1 MLIWENILLALS
13 GLKANKM
20 RAFLTMLG
28 IIIGIGS
35 VITIMTLGESVTDSF
50 TSSMQTLGANNVT
63 VAIQPKPDEEERDL
77 FSGMSFMSVGRTAM
91 PQDKDYISEEMIAA
105 LRESYG
111 EEMLGISISEG
122 AGDGRAED
130 GRLYAN
136 VTVTGVNGDYFLS
149 TELEML
155 AGRMLTPDELEGDRR
170 LALVSDKLVNNM
182 FGGDNQAAIGQ
193 TVEVTTGDSFYSYT
207 VVGVYKYQMSIYNM
221 HFGAE
226 KDIRTTMYI
235 PIGAARAA
243 THSSAGYTS
252 VTAITAPGVDSTRFA
267 SRVERFLNAYYRTNR
282 DYEVTAFSMESM
294 VSEFASVLDTIETAI
309 SVIAGISLLVGGI
322 GVMNIMLVSITERTR
337 EIGTCKALGATN
349 GSIRIQFIIE
359 AVIICLI
366 GGALGVALGVTAGSL
381 ASKALG
387 FPASASIKSI
397 VIALLFSMSI
407 GVFFG
412 YYPANKA
419 ANMDPINALRYE

>member
-13 GLKANKM
+13 GLRANKM

-50 TSSMQTLGANNVT
+50 TSSMQSLGANNVT
-63 VAIQPKPDEEERDL
+63 ITLQQKQDDEDTD
-77 FSGMSFMSVGRTAM
+77 STGMAFMAM
-91 PQDKDYISEEMIAA
+91 SSHSTPQDKDYITDEMITA

-111 EEMLGISISEG
+111 DELLGISISES
-122 AGDGRAED
+122 AGQGRAED

-136 VTVTGVNGDYFLS
+136 VTVTGVNADYFLS
-149 TELEML
+149 NDLEIL
-155 AGRMLTPDELEGDRR
+155 SGRMLTDKELDGDRR
-170 LALVSDKLVNNM
+170 VALVSDKLVNNM
-182 FGGDNQAAIGQ
+182 FAGDNEAAIGS
-193 TVEVTTGDSFYSYT
+193 TIEVTAGDSFYTYT
-207 VVGVYKYQMSIYNM
+207 IAGVYEYTMSIYNM
-221 HFGAE
+221 QLGAE
-226 KDIRTTMYI
+226 KDICTDMYI
-235 PIGAARAA
+235 PLGAARTA
-243 THSSAGYTS
+243 THSTAGYS
-252 VTAITAPGVDSTRFA
+252 SITAITAPGVDSTRFA
-267 SRVERFLNAYYRTNR
+267 SRIERFFNAYYRNNR

-294 VSEFASVLDTIETAI
+294 VSEFTSVLGTIETAI

-349 GSIRIQFIIE
+349 GSIRLQFIIE

-366 GGALGVALGVTAGSL
+366 GGALGVALGVTAGSV

-397 VIALLFSMSI
+397 VIALAFSMSI

>member
-50 TSSMQTLGANNVT
+50 TSSMQSLGANNVT
-63 VAIQPKPDEEERDL
+63 VAIQPKQDEEEQDG
-77 FSGMSFMSVGRTAM
+77 GMMFMAMNSTAF
-91 PQDKDYISEEMIAA
+91 PQDKDYITDEMVSA

-111 EEMLGISISEG
+111 EEMLGISISES
-122 AGDGRAED
+122 AGDGRAEE
-130 GRLYAN
+130 GKQYAN
-136 VTVTGVNGDYFLS
+136 VSVTGVNADYFLAG
-149 TELEML
+149 EPEIL
-155 AGRMLTPDELEGDRR
+155 AGRMLTESELSGDRR
-170 LALVSDKLVNNM
+170 LAVVSDKLVNNM
-182 FGGDNQAAIGQ
+182 FGGDMEKAVGSTI
-193 TVEVTTGDSFYSYT
+193 EVTTGDSFYSYT
-207 VVGVYKYQMSIYNM
+207 IVGVYKYEMSIYNM

-226 KDIRTTMYI
+226 KDIRSTMYI

-243 THSSAGYTS
+243 THSTAGYS
-252 VTAITAPGVDSTRFA
+252 SITAITAPGVDSTRFA
-267 SRVERFLNAYYRTNR
+267 SRVERFLNAYYRNNR
-282 DYEVTAFSMESM
+282 DYEVNAFSMESM
-294 VSEFASVLDTIETAI
+294 VSEFASVLGTIETAI

-349 GSIRIQFIIE
+349 SSIRLQFIIE

-387 FPASASIKSI
+387 FPAAASIKSI

>member
-13 GLKANKM
+13 GLRANKM

-50 TSSMQTLGANNVT
+50 TSSMQSLGANNVT
-63 VAIQPKPDEEERDL
+63 VAIQPKQDEEEMDG
-77 FSGMSFMSVGRTAM
+77 GMSFMAMNRSVM
-91 PQDKDYISEEMIAA
+91 PQDKDYITDEMIAA

-111 EEMLGISISEG
+111 KEMLGISISEG
-122 AGDGRAED
+122 AGEGRAED
-130 GRLYAN
+130 GKLYAN
-136 VTVTGVNGDYFLS
+136 VSITGVNADYFLAG
-149 TELEML
+149 EPEIL
-155 AGRMLTPDELEGDRR
+155 AGRMLTESELSGDRR
-170 LALVSDKLVNNM
+170 LAVVSDKLVNNM
-182 FGGDNQAAIGQ
+182 FGGDMEKALGS
-193 TVEVTTGDSFYSYT
+193 TLEVTTGDSFYSYT
-207 VVGVYKYQMSIYNM
+207 IVGVYKYEMSIYNM
-221 HFGAE
+221 YFGAE

-243 THSSAGYTS
+243 THSTAGYS
-252 VTAITAPGVDSTRFA
+252 SITAITAPGVDSTRFA
-267 SRVERFLNAYYRTNR
+267 SRIERFLNAYYRNNR

-294 VSEFASVLDTIETAI
+294 VSEFTSVLGTIETAI

-349 GSIRIQFIIE
+349 GSIRLQFIIE

-387 FPASASIKSI
+387 FPAGASIKSI